1 MPSEALRPGQPMEQE
16 LQDLLHDKPDGLR
29 ELVVLLG
36 AQTCSDIVGIWGSS
50 QELLQEVERE
60 IGSLPPDHEF
70 AVAAFWTVASGRAH
84 SARAKAQRRLED
96 HRRSCISTHPVP
108 SGTDTTVPP
117 SGVRIRHLTSTGPG
131 SAAPTLIQDAAHDP
145 YAREVLQKN
154 AKLEALLLEDFLD
167 LEELGVNRA
176 MMRDP
181 VRCQLL
187 KETVMPAASRLSP
200 QRAAALVGALRRWR
214 LYALDNQ
221 FHVRQPTPLQL
232 SAFFKAVAAGGP
244 TAATSMYHALKWYRL
259 HFAIPFDLDHWL
271 LQPYKLLPIDHAVQQ
286 KQELQP
292 WEMINL
298 LLRLRQAKGTHL
310 LLLAMFIWA
319 ATSCIRFE
327 HFQRSSFVGEADA
340 FLIFKCAQGKARRQ
354 GTRPAYEWAMP
365 DLVFRGAS
373 LLKIVRD
380 FVLHETLPD
389 VGFLWPAVQLQ
400 ADELWQ
406 VTESTPWIV
415 SKKMSRGRFLELM
428 RGTLMDLGVDPAQ
441 AQVAGFN
448 RLRRFLPTLG
458 QICRLGPND
467 QQSAVT
473 GQLGGGPE
481 CWRPHPAAQESRYM
495 EHGRS
500 LCWPKGGP
508 QWSPQGCPHQA
519 VPTPMATQ
527 AARACLDPRRFGA
540 EGCLV
545 VARACFRQRALP
557 GPDGGFGAPGGVLDP
572 RGNGPACAP
581 GDGDGEGRA

>member
-481 CWRPHPAAQESRYM
+481 CWRPHPAAQESCYM

-508 QWSPQGCPHQA
+508 QWSPQGRPHQA
-519 VPTPMATQ
+519 VPTSMATQ
-527 AARACLDPRRFGA
+527 AVRACLDPRRFGA

-545 VARACFRQRALP
+545 VARACISQRALP
-557 GPDGGFGAPGGVLDP
+557 APDGGFGAPGGVLDP

-581 GDGDGEGRA
+581 GAGGGEGGT